1 MYFLSGTPSWT
12 PADCG
17 NMTMT
22 SSFHHTQTEED
33 GKILSVDYKE
43 LVSSST
49 IMNKMTFLLS
59 SNRSIY
65 ETYSGLAPMGQS
77 VMGLSDY
84 KCQGPYGSDFSKKST
99 GSGAAWHP
107 GKKGHELRADVLSYL
122 LLSLLEEVTTFFYYI
137 IYQNIFYFRIKCLF
151 FYFSNLRLLVMYMKL
166 NLQDLALW

>member
-17 NMTMT
+17 NMT
-22 SSFHHTQTEED
+22 SFQHTEED
-33 GKILSVDYKE
+33 RKILSVNYKE

-122 LLSLLEEVTTFFYYI
+122 LLSLLEEVNIFFYCI
-137 IYQNIFYFRIKCLF
+137 IFQHSF
-151 FYFSNLRLLVMYMKL
+151 
-166 NLQDLALW
+166 